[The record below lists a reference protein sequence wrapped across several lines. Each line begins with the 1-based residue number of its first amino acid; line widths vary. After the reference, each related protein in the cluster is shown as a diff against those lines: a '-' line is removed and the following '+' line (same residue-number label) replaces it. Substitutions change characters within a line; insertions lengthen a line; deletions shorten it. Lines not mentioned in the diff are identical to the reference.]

1 MTKINLYVIMITTA
15 TKKYMEVIKMSL
27 TIFAQRMKQSR
38 ENKGL
43 KQNELAK
50 IVGVTPTTISAYEK
64 SDDEGN
70 GKKPTLENAQAI
82 AKALGVSLDW
92 LSGMSNNTDTSFA
105 EFTAKDYFRSLVTV
119 IMETSS
125 KLDDAKQN
133 SIIFNNRS
141 IQYFLKKVNDLIK
154 VYRNGSIPEDLFNVC
169 IEKIIN
175 DYDNYTVY
183 GNCMLDYSEAY
194 DAEDRVMHIVE
205 DPEAGK
211 GMYTI
216 TVWKDYNCGEG
227 RPVDIVVTQRMFDM
241 YTSNCNSEE
250 ATDNGKHNPKEE

>member
-1 MTKINLYVIMITTA
+1 
-15 TKKYMEVIKMSL
+15 MSL

-64 SDDEGN
+64 SDEEGN

-92 LSGMSNNTDTSFA
+92 LSGMSNNTNTSFA
-105 EFTAKDYFRSLVTV
+105 DFTAKDYFRSLVTV

-125 KLDDAKQN
+125 KLDDAKPN
-133 SIIFNNRS
+133 SIIFNNRT

-169 IEKIIN
+169 VDKIIN
-175 DYDNYTVY
+175 DYNGYTVFC
-183 GNCMLDYSEAY
+183 NCLLDYSEAA
-194 DAEDRVMHIVE
+194 DAEQTLYNILYD
-205 DPEAGK
+205 DPTIKVGAYETSVIKDNGYREERAVKLVLSQNIIDEILHPKEAF
-211 GMYTI
+211 
-216 TVWKDYNCGEG
+216 N
-227 RPVDIVVTQRMFDM
+227 
-241 YTSNCNSEE
+241 
-250 ATDNGKHNPKEE
+250 NGKHNPKEE